1 MGIIDEVL
9 LKISSIKAMLDKIQK
24 ISISNKVALL
34 VSLSVFGLCA
44 VTNPSL
50 NDYKIYE
57 AKRFSQEYENNVC
70 NDQHHHDNYY
80 YNVTVETYKDIC
92 KSVVAYFINSPERLM
107 SFIELNTE
115 RRNYFIFSLYKTKY
129 HTIGGMIETRV
140 KQHPAYKVKIFS
152 QFAPVNVGV
161 SGSGG
166 EVLANGILGT
176 FIDSRKGF

>member
-1 MGIIDEVL
+1 MGIIAKAL
-9 LKISSIKAMLDKIQK
+9 LRISSVEAMLDKLQK
-24 ISISNKVALL
+24 ISISNKITLL
-34 VSLSVFGLCA
+34 VSLSLFGLCA

-57 AKRFSQEYENNVC
+57 AKRFSQTYENYRC
-70 NDQHHHDNYY
+70 NDQYHHDNYY

-92 KSVVAYFINSPERLM
+92 KSVVADSINSPERLM

-115 RRNYFIFSLYKTKY
+115 RRNYFIFSLYKTEYYK
-129 HTIGGMIETRV
+129 IGGRIHERII
-140 KQHPAYKVKIFS
+140 QHPTYVEKKLLAG
-152 QFAPVNVGV
+152 NVG

-166 EVLANGILGT
+166 EVLANGIFGT

>member
-1 MGIIDEVL
+1 
-9 LKISSIKAMLDKIQK
+9 MLDKLQK
-24 ISISNKVALL
+24 ISISNKITLL
-34 VSLSVFGLCA
+34 VFLSLFGLCV

-57 AKRFSQEYENNVC
+57 AKRFSQTYENYVC

-80 YNVTVETYKDIC
+80 YNVTVETYKDTC
-92 KSVVAYFINSPERLM
+92 KSVVSDFINSPERLM

-115 RRNYFIFSLYKTKY
+115 RRNYLVFSLYKTEYYK
-129 HTIGGMIETRV
+129 IGDRIRERIM
-140 KQHPAYKVKIFS
+140 QHPTYVEKKLLAGY
-152 QFAPVNVGV
+152 AG
-161 SGSGG
+161 GSGG